1 MSISSDVENRIG
13 SNDHEARASVVTSG
27 NDGWRGARGRKTSK
41 RHFSFFFFF
50 FFFFFFYL
58 VKKVVPY
65 VETEKP
71 SIEVCTS
78 TYLRKNSRKK
88 QGPSGSE
95 LVKNVCIL
103 DRRENDTD
111 KKNGV
116 TEKRDRLI
124 VLTNNTAILIA

>member
-1 MSISSDVENRIG
+1 MWKTESVRMITKREQ
-13 SNDHEARASVVTSG
+13 ASLLLETMG
-27 NDGWRGARGRKTSK
+27 GEGRGGGK
-41 RHFSFFFFF
+41 RRSVIFIFSFFF